1 MVSRRYL
8 RIKTMQALYAYNANP
23 KANVSSAETDLLKS
37 VRSCYALFLWLF
49 ALLPEI
55 AFYRTKKLDSLKEKY
70 NPTAE
75 DLNPNTKFVNNA
87 VIRQIE
93 NNKELQILW
102 PKYHIL
108 WEDETDLIAKLF
120 HEIEQLPDYEVYMAN
135 RENDYQEDK
144 KFVLTVIEKVFAEN
158 DLLHWYLGEKNT
170 HWIDDY
176 DEAMMM
182 LYQNVKEFKESKGDE
197 CRIDSLYKSNE
208 DELFCKQL
216 FRKTIEHAA
225 EYTQMIEEK
234 LQNWELERVINLDM
248 LLMQMALVE
257 LLEFPQIPIKVTLN
271 EYIELAKW
279 YSSDKSK
286 VFVNGILDRLIVDL
300 RDNGR
305 IVKTGRGLY
314 QN

>member
-23 KANVSSAETDLLKS
+23 KANVVNAETDLLKS

-216 FRKTIEHAA
+216 FRKLIDHAA
-225 EYTQMIEEK
+225 E
-234 LQNWELERVINLDM
+234 
-248 LLMQMALVE
+248 
-257 LLEFPQIPIKVTLN
+257 
-271 EYIELAKW
+271 
-279 YSSDKSK
+279 
-286 VFVNGILDRLIVDL
+286 
-300 RDNGR
+300 
-305 IVKTGRGLY
+305 
-314 QN
+314 

>member
-144 KFVLTVIEKVFAEN
+144 KFVLTVIEKVFPEN

>member
-1 MVSRRYL
+1 
-8 RIKTMQALYAYNANP
+8 MQALYAYNANP

>member
-1 MVSRRYL
+1 M

-23 KANVSSAETDLLKS
+23 KANIMVAEADLLKS
-37 VRSCYALFLWLF
+37 VRSCYELFLWLF

-75 DLNPNTKFVNNA
+75 DLNPNTKFVDNK
-87 VIRQIE
+87 VVRQIE
-93 NNKELQILW
+93 NNKELKTLW
-102 PKYHIL
+102 PKFHIL

-120 HEIEQLPDYEVYMAN
+120 REIEQLPEYEVYMSN
-135 RENDYQEDK
+135 RENDYKEDK
-144 KFVLTVIEKVFAEN
+144 KFVLTIAEKVFADN

-182 LYQNVKEFKESKGDE
+182 FYQNVKEFKEAKGDE
-197 CRIDSLYKSNE
+197 CKIDTLYKSNE

-225 EYTQMIEEK
+225 EYTQLIEGK

-257 LLEFPQIPIKVTLN
+257 LLEFPQVPIKVTLN

-300 RDNGR
+300 RDSGR